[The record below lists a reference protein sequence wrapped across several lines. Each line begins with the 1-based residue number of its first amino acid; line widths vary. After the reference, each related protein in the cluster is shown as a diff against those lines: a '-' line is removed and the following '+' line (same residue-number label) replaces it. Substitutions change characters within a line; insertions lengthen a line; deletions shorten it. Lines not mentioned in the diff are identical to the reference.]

1 MEKRP
6 VRPPDPTGSPY
17 QPNLRTARP
26 PERAASSY
34 GLKVFVDGHFPH
46 FKGKFATALLSVM
59 MSFVEFHYVSL
70 MHYPRHG

>member
-17 QPNLRTARP
+17 QPNLRIARP

-34 GLKVFVDGHFPH
+34 GLRSVVDGHFPH
-46 FKGKFATALLSVM
+46 FKGKFATITFGV
-59 MSFVEFHYVSL
+59 
-70 MHYPRHG
+70 P